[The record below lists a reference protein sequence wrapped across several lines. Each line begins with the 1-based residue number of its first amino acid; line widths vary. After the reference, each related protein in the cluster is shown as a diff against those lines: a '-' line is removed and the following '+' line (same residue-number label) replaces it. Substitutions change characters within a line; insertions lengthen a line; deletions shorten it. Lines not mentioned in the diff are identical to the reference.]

1 MAINFPDDPDINQE
15 FTVGQRTWYWTGTV
29 WKAVT
34 LNPLDLSV
42 DGGTA

>member
-1 MAINFPDDPDINQE
+1 MAIDFPDDPVVNQE
-15 FTVGQRTWYWTGTV
+15 FTVGQRTWIWTGIA
-29 WKAVT
+29 WKSKT

>member
-1 MAINFPDDPDINQE
+1 MAMNFPDDPEINDE
-15 FTVGQRTWYWTGTV
+15 FTVGNRTWVWTGVV

>member
-1 MAINFPDDPDINQE
+1 MAMNFPDSPTVNQE
-15 FTVGQRTWYWTGTV
+15 FTVGQRTWIWNGAV

-34 LNPLDLSV
+34 LNPLDISV